1 MQVTYQDDSVKGNL
15 YYNQNKLMADG
26 YTNYTTSGAYSGKM
40 YDTDEKIVLMEP
52 IYKKNGSLEIKLI

>member
-26 YTNYTTSGAYSGKM
+26 YTNYKTSGAYSGKCM
-40 YDTDEKIVLMEP
+40 IQMRKIVLMEP
-52 IYKKNGSLEIKLI
+52 IYKKMGVWK